1 MTRYLWDTNVLS
13 DYFRDNTHIF
23 HKTVQV
29 GIDQIAIASITLEE
43 IVRGRMAQITAARN
57 EQQRA
62 FALRLLKSDIMRLT
76 SIAIL
81 DYTDQ
86 AAGLFDALR
95 PLNRRMSSQDLRI
108 ATIALH
114 FNLTLVTR
122 NTRDFAAIAGL
133 AIADWTQPSA

>member
-1 MTRYLWDTNVLS
+1 
-13 DYFRDNTHIF
+13 
-23 HKTVQV
+23 V
-29 GIDQIAIASITLEE
+29 GIDQIAISIPTLEE

-62 FALRLLKSDIMRLT
+62 FALRLLKSDITHIT
-76 SIAIL
+76 SIAIF
-81 DYTDQ
+81 DYTDH

-95 PLNRRMSSQDLRI
+95 PLHRRMSSQDLRI

-122 NTRDFAAIAGL
+122 NTHDFAAIEGL
-133 AIADWTQPSA
+133 AIADWTQPTT